1 MENPKGHKEILQ
13 MSDQAICTY
22 CGKAWDMNDIEPP
35 ECTEERVPAKWGGQ
49 IKARWAGGYMG
60 NLQNLPRDGESRLK
74 RGQVPP
80 SPTGRFQYGFD
91 PAMHSL
97 PVVPVDTRF
106 LDEMLEKP
114 VAYLIRDCGIAGF
127 IVYAFGESQA
137 LGFAEKLLWDSVC
150 EVVVM
155 RLHSMDE
162 YCTGRAPRVEL
173 NPSVIARANEI
184 SQYNVVSPLVFRNIV
199 RGK

>member
-1 MENPKGHKEILQ
+1 MENPKGHKGILQ

-22 CGKAWDMNDIEPP
+22 CGKAWDMNDIDPP
-35 ECTEERVPAKWGGQ
+35 ECTEEPAPAMGTRVKS
-49 IKARWAGGYMG
+49 RWQSGYVG
-60 NLQNLPRDGESRLK
+60 NLQNLPRDRESRLK

-150 EVVVM
+150 VVTVM